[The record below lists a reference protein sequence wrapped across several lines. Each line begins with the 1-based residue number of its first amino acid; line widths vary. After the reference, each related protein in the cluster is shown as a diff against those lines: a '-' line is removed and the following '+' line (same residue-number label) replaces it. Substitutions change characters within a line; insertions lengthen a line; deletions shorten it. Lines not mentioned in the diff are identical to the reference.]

1 MQRVCVGRP
10 HTTHMITLHT
20 DAEAEA
26 SQHMSCCQS
35 LSAQRSCL
43 PADTDTRNYRCLKA
57 SELATMV
64 ER

>member
-26 SQHMSCCQS
+26 NTCHVVSRSA
-35 LSAQRSCL
+35 LSAHACQPTPTRGI
-43 PADTDTRNYRCLKA
+43 TDA
-57 SELATMV
+57 
-64 ER
+64 